1 MTSDP
6 TPSLVVIATVLR
18 FGQVAL
24 AAQLASRPWCSC
36 PVRPPH
42 RQHRGQLPDP
52 PARWPDLPKPSLP
65 ATHYPEHGAPSP
77 PRLPPPLRC
86 SPRTLPLFPGP
97 RAFPDALPVSGARC
111 RLFSA
116 RCCRHTWPR
125 AEAGW
130 PQAPLSVAPARLRR
144 LCVPRPGPRPAA
156 GPPSGRTHC
165 SPDLSAARKG
175 PPGARLAF
183 LPREG
188 RRGLASRAIS
198 MRKKRRG
205 ASLGIH
211 RVP

>member
-1 MTSDP
+1 MTLDP

-18 FGQVAL
+18 FG
-24 AAQLASRPWCSC
+24 QLASRPWCSC

-65 ATHYPEHGAPSP
+65 ATHYPAHGAPSP

-97 RAFPDALPVSGARC
+97 RAFPDALSVSGARC

-116 RCCRHTWPR
+116 RCCRPTWPR

-130 PQAPLSVAPARLRR
+130 PQASLSVAPARLRR
-144 LCVPRPGPRPAA
+144 LCVPRPGP
-156 GPPSGRTHC
+156 GPQLGR
-165 SPDLSAARKG
+165 
-175 PPGARLAF
+175 PPGGRIVLRICPRRAR
-183 LPREG
+183 G
-188 RRGLASRAIS
+188 RRGPGSLSSRG
-198 MRKKRRG
+198 RG
-205 ASLGIH
+205 AAGWP
-211 RVP
+211 RGPFP